1 MNKVEIYHNAR
12 KIGALLSDHRRWS
25 YEKLLKA
32 SGLSELD
39 LHAALGWLA
48 RENKIEFEKDHGSY
62 YCFTGVNVYIG

>member
-1 MNKVEIYHNAR
+1 MNKIEIYGNAKR
-12 KIGALLSDHRRWS
+12 IGALLNDHKRWS

-32 SGLSELD
+32 SGLNELD

-48 RENKIEFEKDHGSY
+48 RENKIEFEKDHGSI